1 MLIGFFYRDRGG
13 KIWHNHQPKRRLPK
27 SLMISS
33 CIASHYTSRTIKLS
47 EDRLHKVLS
56 KISTHSPIIFI
67 CVFGFQVNTHQFIIP
82 SAPTML
88 KTGVGKRRDLT
99 DTALYQEVSHE

>member
-1 MLIGFFYRDRGG
+1 MIIEFFYRDRGG

-33 CIASHYTSRTIKLS
+33 CIASHDPSRTIKRS

-56 KISTHSPIIFI
+56 KLSTHSPIMFI
-67 CVFGFQVNTHQFIIP
+67 RVFGLQVNTHQFIIP
-82 SAPTML
+82 RNIIGSCYWEGQVAH
-88 KTGVGKRRDLT
+88 LT
-99 DTALYQEVSHE
+99 DIVSSKMQ